1 MSSDPYRAPET
12 LDQQAASPT
21 AVRFGVLGFSVTMSL
36 LLYLDRFALSVS
48 MPPIM
53 KELQLDEAQL
63 GIATGVFFY
72 VYALAQVPTG
82 YLSDWLGGRKTLA
95 LYVVLWS
102 LALGGMG
109 FISGLISLT
118 IFRGLLGLAQAGAYP
133 CIASVIK
140 RWFPVH
146 RRGVANSLTTMGG
159 RTGYFLATFLTPQ
172 LMLVAGG
179 LLHVTTGQWR
189 WVFVLYATLGFA
201 WALVFWWWFR
211 DSPAEH
217 PRCNDA
223 ERAFISHGQPP
234 VPAHAGVPFPPFLQM
249 AVSPTMWLLCGI
261 SVFVNVGW
269 IFLVTFLPT
278 YLNKVHQYEL
288 SLVGML
294 AAIPGL
300 AAMAGGVLGGL
311 STDFLVRHIGLTWGR
326 RTTGLIAMC
335 GAGTAYL
342 GCLTTDNPVALV
354 ALFAAAGF
362 LIDFGLGSLWAV
374 YQDIA
379 GKHVA
384 SVLGFANMCGNLAAG
399 FFPMIIGR
407 YAKADDWNSVFMISS
422 GALFLTASFWL
433 FVNPRRKLT
442 DD

>member
-1 MSSDPYRAPET
+1 MQTNPYGAP
-12 LDQQAASPT
+12 APVANPFSRPT

-36 LLYLDRFALSVS
+36 LLYLDRFALSVA

-53 KELQLDEAQL
+53 KELQLDEQQL

-82 YLSDWLGGRKTLA
+82 YLSDRLGGRLTLA

-109 FISGLISLT
+109 FIGGLLSLT

-172 LMLVAGG
+172 LMLVLTG
-179 LLHVTTGQWR
+179 LFGVETGQWR
-189 WVFVLYATLGFA
+189 GVFMMYGALG
-201 WALVFWWWFR
+201 LVWSLLFWWWFR
-211 DSPAEH
+211 DTPAEH
-217 PRCNDA
+217 PNCNDA
-223 ERAFISHGQPP
+223 ERELISHGQAPTP
-234 VPAHAGVPFPPFLQM
+234 TSTAVPLPPFLAM

-261 SVFVNVGW
+261 SIFVNVGW

-288 SLVGML
+288 SLVGIL

-300 AAMAGGVLGGL
+300 SAMAGGVLGGL

-342 GCLTTDNPVALV
+342 GCLTTDDPIILV
-354 ALFAAAGF
+354 TLFAAAGF

-399 FFPMIIGR
+399 FFPMIIGG
-407 YAKADDWNSVFMISS
+407 YAKQDQWNSVFMISA